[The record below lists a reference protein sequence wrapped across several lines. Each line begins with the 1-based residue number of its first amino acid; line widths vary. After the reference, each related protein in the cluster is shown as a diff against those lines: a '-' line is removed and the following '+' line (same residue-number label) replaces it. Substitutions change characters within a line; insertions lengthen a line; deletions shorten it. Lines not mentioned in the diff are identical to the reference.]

1 MARYKWQDSEYG
13 KIAGYGI
20 KRPDPVGLSQ
30 LQKTQLKPYEE
41 QIKGLGTEE
50 EKRAFTRSILDDTTQ
65 RTHAYQQASSD
76 MVQALAITRPE
87 TQMDR
92 YDRLTQEWTKRGRGS
107 LPLTPGT
114 GLQMFNDEIERLLIE
129 VSDDWYTKV
138 KPYHGE
144 YMAGP
149 GKWELASESFKA
161 LTAIASPAIGVG
173 EYGGEI
179 IGGEIGELIGGEKGR
194 ATGQDWGEIIGGIG
208 GATSLVRKG
217 IPGAIRAF
225 AGLTDEATALANPSA
240 RALTADG
247 GFRQVG
253 LTAIDELESRK
264 ESLVRAG
271 KTIGTWK
278 TWLNNE
284 EVVIGNDATT
294 NKFILGL
301 HKAKV
306 AVRKQAAQY
315 KKERA
320 GISAQLDHYE
330 GELVRAYDDIEHAF
344 RRGAS
349 ELEIDGYK
357 AKINKITEQQRQS
370 LKGEFKRIGMDLPD
384 HLLMDEPEI
393 FHMMDRISAA
403 GPRGLT
409 KKAIGKVTGGV
420 KPVYGSKALVQG
432 ETVGAGRKHT
442 IKELREAGDEGSIK
456 LDDLGIKLEDSGLS
470 VERQGNFPL
479 DSPIAG
485 TPSAGRSTK
494 SVAEMR
500 RADLEQIL
508 STDPNK
514 STAAAGKRIADSLE
528 EGIDPQTGDDIGSF
542 GTFADYI
549 EFDDSGRLANT
560 VEDILGRNV
569 KDTELM
575 SDLAPKIRAG
585 SEELIADAQK
595 NLRKLDLLDD
605 EIEAFRIQR
614 GINRIGTNERTEM
627 QFYADEMLERQGSTL
642 PKTFT
647 DPTEVPTP
655 IYSGYGE
662 QGIRTPRA
670 IGSTETLL
678 DWRDPA
684 NVSTKNMLDT
694 FEVGNARA
702 AYLRMMVGNRV
713 PTKYEQKLLAKAL
726 GPGVEEALNTWR
738 STPERIRQSLFE
750 IAGAPISILSSM
762 DMSAPL
768 FQGMFLVT
776 RNIRDRQT
784 YGAFKDMAKAAF
796 SERHARDLQRALY
809 NKPNFTKFKRNGLF
823 INEGSLGAKEE
834 AFISSLPQRIP
845 GIGKL
850 IRGSE
855 RAYSTFLNQMRYH
868 YVNKVYTSW
877 QKSALKG
884 ARAPGEIPFNKIVP
898 ITTEG
903 LDAAEISARTT
914 RAGKYIGDDV
924 YIANTA
930 GDIRIG
936 RNEALLEE
944 FTIGTLDDDLRNLV
958 KLANFATGRGTGLGN
973 ETLNQVGSI
982 AFYAPRL
989 ATSRFN
995 LIGQGTKNI
1004 VAGSD
1009 NVRKESAKLLVS
1021 GFGSM
1026 MAVMGGIEMGSR
1038 GWAKATG
1045 KEKPFSVE
1053 LNPQSTDFAKIRMG
1067 STRLDLSAG
1076 YSQVFRFVAQLATE
1090 QRKTT
1095 GTGAEMPQEWQTT
1108 VGRFLRSK
1116 FSPAMGTAWDV
1127 GEGQTFLGEELETTP
1142 SGLSEEALRR
1152 LTPLFIQDVY
1162 DILETEGMT
1171 PQGAAQLGI
1180 GAPAA
1185 FLGVRS
1191 TTYRSTADIANK
1203 YLKEDIVLTDENGE
1217 RIYDVKDERLTPA
1230 QKAQIFND
1238 RRIQAEAQELNR
1250 STKEDFMMQMASLSE
1265 NAQIARDQRFLD
1277 PSRSNPMPASEW
1289 REALT
1294 IASVQDAAYREV
1306 RKIYEGDIQRD
1317 QKFGGIVGVV
1327 MDIINKNE
1335 VERTS
1340 EEQSLA
1346 DYYSLLD
1353 EYTLNPEQLDQL
1365 FGENFSAKSASDQE
1379 LLLRGRSG
1387 FDMEGLIAARDQFIS
1402 RLGRKERDFVL
1413 NNIHPNRTPL
1423 QDAYYKAQ
1431 KSLSNYWDIPEKIAG
1446 RNEALFAL
1454 WKQFDSLPPN
1464 EKRIYAVQNPG
1475 VIRLD
1480 RMISLERMKMRRK
1493 NISIDE
1499 NLVAFYDASPMHKD
1513 LIREG
1518 RGGRN
1523 NLLIKTRVLSG
1534 IDRRLDESLNLR
1546 RLQRK

>member
-1 MARYKWQDSEYG
+1 M
-13 KIAGYGI
+13 
-20 KRPDPVGLSQ
+20 
-30 LQKTQLKPYEE
+30 
-41 QIKGLGTEE
+41 
-50 EKRAFTRSILDDTTQ
+50 
-65 RTHAYQQASSD
+65 
-76 MVQALAITRPE
+76 
-87 TQMDR
+87 
-92 YDRLTQEWTKRGRGS
+92 
-107 LPLTPGT
+107 
-114 GLQMFNDEIERLLIE
+114 N
-129 VSDDWYTKV
+129 
-138 KPYHGE
+138 
-144 YMAGP
+144 
-149 GKWELASESFKA
+149 
-161 LTAIASPAIGVG
+161 
-173 EYGGEI
+173 
-179 IGGEIGELIGGEKGR
+179 
-194 ATGQDWGEIIGGIG
+194 
-208 GATSLVRKG
+208 
-217 IPGAIRAF
+217 
-225 AGLTDEATALANPSA
+225 
-240 RALTADG
+240 
-247 GFRQVG
+247 
-253 LTAIDELESRK
+253 
-264 ESLVRAG
+264 
-271 KTIGTWK
+271 
-278 TWLNNE
+278 
-284 EVVIGNDATT
+284 
-294 NKFILGL
+294 
-301 HKAKV
+301 
-306 AVRKQAAQY
+306 
-315 KKERA
+315 
-320 GISAQLDHYE
+320 
-330 GELVRAYDDIEHAF
+330 
-344 RRGAS
+344 
-349 ELEIDGYK
+349 
-357 AKINKITEQQRQS
+357 
-370 LKGEFKRIGMDLPD
+370 
-384 HLLMDEPEI
+384 
-393 FHMMDRISAA
+393 
-403 GPRGLT
+403 
-409 KKAIGKVTGGV
+409 
-420 KPVYGSKALVQG
+420 
-432 ETVGAGRKHT
+432 
-442 IKELREAGDEGSIK
+442 
-456 LDDLGIKLEDSGLS
+456 
-470 VERQGNFPL
+470 
-479 DSPIAG
+479 
-485 TPSAGRSTK
+485 
-494 SVAEMR
+494 
-500 RADLEQIL
+500 
-508 STDPNK
+508 
-514 STAAAGKRIADSLE
+514 
-528 EGIDPQTGDDIGSF
+528 
-542 GTFADYI
+542 
-549 EFDDSGRLANT
+549 
-560 VEDILGRNV
+560 
-569 KDTELM
+569 
-575 SDLAPKIRAG
+575 
-585 SEELIADAQK
+585 
-595 NLRKLDLLDD
+595 
-605 EIEAFRIQR
+605 
-614 GINRIGTNERTEM
+614 
-627 QFYADEMLERQGSTL
+627 
-642 PKTFT
+642 
-647 DPTEVPTP
+647 
-655 IYSGYGE
+655 
-662 QGIRTPRA
+662 
-670 IGSTETLL
+670 
-678 DWRDPA
+678 
-684 NVSTKNMLDT
+684 
-694 FEVGNARA
+694 
-702 AYLRMMVGNRV
+702 MMVGNRV

-738 STPERIRQSLFE
+738 STPERIRRSLFE
-750 IAGAPISILSSM
+750 IAGAPISLLSSM

-768 FQGMFLVT
+768 FQGMFLVA

-784 YGAFKDMAKAAF
+784 YSAFKDMAKAAF
-796 SERHARDLQRALY
+796 SERYARDLQRALY
-809 NKPNFTKFKRNGLF
+809 DKPNFNKFKRNGLF
-823 INEGSLGAKEE
+823 INEGSLGAREE
-834 AFISSLPQRIP
+834 AFISDLPQRIP

-868 YVNKVYTSW
+868 YVHKVYTSW
-877 QKSALKG
+877 QKSAI
-884 ARAPGEIPFNKIVP
+884 RAQQFSGERSFSKIVP

-903 LDAAEISARTT
+903 LDAAEIAARTVDD
-914 RAGKYIGDDV
+914 KYIGALKTRKTFLGEV
-924 YIANTA
+924 
-930 GDIRIG
+930 GVG
-936 RNEALLEE
+936 RDEKLLED
-944 FTIGTLDDDLRNLV
+944 FTIGTIDDDLRNLV

-982 AFYAPRL
+982 TFYAPRL

-995 LIGQGTKNI
+995 LLGQGTKNI

-1026 MAVMGGIEMGSR
+1026 MAVMGALELGAR

-1045 KEKPFSVE
+1045 KEKPFSIE
-1053 LNPQSTDFAKIRMG
+1053 LNPKSTDFAKIRIG

-1171 PQGAAQLGI
+1171 PQGIAQLGF

-1185 FLGVRS
+1185 FFGVRA

-1217 RIYDVKDERLTPA
+1217 RIYNVKDERLTPA

-1387 FDMEGLIAARDQFIS
+1387 FDMEGLIAARDQFVS
-1402 RLGRKERDFVL
+1402 RLGKKERDFVL

-1446 RNEALFAL
+1446 GNEALFAL

-1480 RMISLERMKMRRK
+1480 RMISIERMKMRRE

-1499 NLVAFYDASPMHKD
+1499 NLVAFYDASPMHHS

-1523 NLLIKTRVLSG
+1523 NLAIETRVLSG
-1534 IDRRLDESLNLR
+1534 IDHRLDESLNLR

>member
-20 KRPDPVGLSQ
+20 KRPDPVGLPKL
-30 LQKTQLKPYEE
+30 LQPYEE
-41 QIKGLGTEE
+41 QIKALGTEE

-76 MVQALAITRPE
+76 MAQTLAITRPE
-87 TQMDR
+87 TQMER

-107 LPLTPGT
+107 LPMTPGT

-194 ATGQDWGEIIGGIG
+194 ATGQDWGEIIGGVG

-217 IPGAIRAF
+217 VPGAIRAF
-225 AGLTDEATALANPSA
+225 AGSTDEATALANPSA

-253 LTAIDELESRK
+253 LTAIDELEKRK

-284 EVVIGNDATT
+284 EVIIGNDATT

-306 AVRKQAAQY
+306 AVRKQAKQY

-320 GISAQLDHYE
+320 GIAAQLDHYE

-349 ELEIDGYK
+349 DLEIDGYK

-370 LKGEFKRIGMDLPD
+370 LKGEFKRVGMDLPD
-384 HLLMDEPEI
+384 HLTMDESEI

-409 KKAIGKVTGGV
+409 KKAVDKVASQDI
-420 KPVYGSKALVQG
+420 KPVYGSATKAILPEGQG
-432 ETVGAGRKHT
+432 LLK
-442 IKELREAGDEGSIK
+442 AGD
-456 LDDLGIKLEDSGLS
+456 
-470 VERQGNFPL
+470 
-479 DSPIAG
+479 
-485 TPSAGRSTK
+485 
-494 SVAEMR
+494 
-500 RADLEQIL
+500 
-508 STDPNK
+508 
-514 STAAAGKRIADSLE
+514 
-528 EGIDPQTGDDIGSF
+528 
-542 GTFADYI
+542 
-549 EFDDSGRLANT
+549 
-560 VEDILGRNV
+560 
-569 KDTELM
+569 
-575 SDLAPKIRAG
+575 
-585 SEELIADAQK
+585 
-595 NLRKLDLLDD
+595 
-605 EIEAFRIQR
+605 
-614 GINRIGTNERTEM
+614 
-627 QFYADEMLERQGSTL
+627 STL

-647 DPTEVPTP
+647 DPKT
-655 IYSGYGE
+655 GE
-662 QGIRTPRA
+662 IKA
-670 IGSTETLL
+670 IGSTDLLL

-684 NVSTKNMLDT
+684 NASTRNILDT

-702 AYLRMMVGNRV
+702 AFLRMMVGNRV

-750 IAGAPISILSSM
+750 IAGSPISILSSM

-796 SERHARDLQRALY
+796 SERHATDLQRALY

-877 QKSALKG
+877 QETAIKG
-884 ARAPGEIPFNKIVP
+884 AQLPGERSFSKIVP

-903 LDAAEISARTT
+903 LDAAEIAARTVD
-914 RAGKYIGDDV
+914 GKYIGELKTEKLLREIPELGDV
-924 YIANTA
+924 
-930 GDIRIG
+930 G
-936 RNEALLEE
+936 RRDEKLLED
-944 FTIGTLDDDLRNLV
+944 FTIGTIDDDLRNLV

-973 ETLNQVGSI
+973 ETLNQIGSI

-1026 MAVMGGIEMGSR
+1026 MAVMGGIELGSR

-1053 LNPQSTDFAKIRMG
+1053 LNPKSTDFAKIRMG

-1171 PQGAAQLGI
+1171 VQGAKQLGI

-1340 EEQSLA
+1340 EEQALA
-1346 DYYSLLD
+1346 DYYGLLD

-1402 RLGRKERDFVL
+1402 RLGKKERDFVL

-1446 RNEALFAL
+1446 GNEALFAL

-1480 RMISLERMKMRRK
+1480 RMISIERMKMRRE

-1499 NLVAFYDASPMHKD
+1499 NLVAFYDASPMHHS

-1523 NLLIKTRVLSG
+1523 NLAIKTRVLSG

>member
-1 MARYKWQDSEYG
+1 MARKKWQDPEYG
-13 KIAGYGI
+13 RIAGYGI

-30 LQKTQLKPYEE
+30 LQRTQLKPYEE
-41 QIKGLGTEE
+41 QIKALGTEE
-50 EKRAFTRSILDDTTQ
+50 EKIVFTRSILEDTTQ

-76 MVQALAITRPE
+76 MAQTLAITRPE
-87 TQMDR
+87 TQMER

-144 YMAGP
+144 YAAGP
-149 GKWELASESFKA
+149 GKWETAEEAVKA
-161 LTAIASPAIGVG
+161 LTLIAAPVVGIG
-173 EYGGEI
+173 EYAGEI
-179 IGGEIGELIGGEKGR
+179 IGGEIGARGGEGGR
-194 ATGQDWGEIIGGIG
+194 KTGQEWGEIIGGIG
-208 GATSLVRKG
+208 SATGLVRKG

-225 AGLTDEATALANPSA
+225 RGSADEAAALLKPEA

-264 ESLVRAG
+264 VKAG
-271 KTIGTWK
+271 KAIGTWK

-284 EVVIGNDATT
+284 EVVIGNDAIT
-294 NKFILGL
+294 NKFIIGL
-301 HKAKV
+301 HKAKT
-306 AVRKQAAQY
+306 AVRKQAKQY
-315 KKERA
+315 KRERA
-320 GISAQLDHYE
+320 GIAAHMIHYE
-330 GELVRAYDDIEHAF
+330 GDLVRAYDDIEKAF

-349 ELEIDGYK
+349 DLEIDKYK
-357 AKINKITEQQRQS
+357 AQIEKITEKQKQA
-370 LKGEFKRIGMDLPD
+370 LTGEFKRVGMDLPD
-384 HLLMDEPEI
+384 HLTMDESEI

-403 GPRGLT
+403 GPRGLI
-409 KKAIGKVTGGV
+409 KKAADKVASQDI
-420 KPVYGSKALVQG
+420 KPVYGSTTKAILAKSQTG
-432 ETVGAGRKHT
+432 TRGLLK
-442 IKELREAGDEGSIK
+442 AGD
-456 LDDLGIKLEDSGLS
+456 
-470 VERQGNFPL
+470 
-479 DSPIAG
+479 
-485 TPSAGRSTK
+485 
-494 SVAEMR
+494 
-500 RADLEQIL
+500 
-508 STDPNK
+508 
-514 STAAAGKRIADSLE
+514 
-528 EGIDPQTGDDIGSF
+528 
-542 GTFADYI
+542 
-549 EFDDSGRLANT
+549 
-560 VEDILGRNV
+560 
-569 KDTELM
+569 
-575 SDLAPKIRAG
+575 
-585 SEELIADAQK
+585 
-595 NLRKLDLLDD
+595 
-605 EIEAFRIQR
+605 
-614 GINRIGTNERTEM
+614 
-627 QFYADEMLERQGSTL
+627 STL

-647 DPTEVPTP
+647 DPKT
-655 IYSGYGE
+655 GE
-662 QGIRTPRA
+662 IKA
-670 IGSTETLL
+670 IGSTDLLL

-684 NVSTKNMLDT
+684 NASTRNILDT
-694 FEVGNARA
+694 FEVGNARHA
-702 AYLRMMVGNRV
+702 FMNMMVGNRV

-726 GPGVEEALNTWR
+726 GPGMEEALNTWR
-738 STPERIRQSLFE
+738 TTPERIRSSLFE

-768 FQGMFLVT
+768 FQGMFLVA
-776 RNIRDRQT
+776 RNLRDRET
-784 YGAFKDMAKAAF
+784 YRAFKDMAKAMF

-809 NKPNFTKFKRNGLF
+809 NKPNFNKFKRSGLF

-845 GIGKL
+845 GIGKA

-877 QKSALKG
+877 FDTAKAAQL
-884 ARAPGEIPFNKIVP
+884 PGGRSYDKIVP

-903 LDAAEISARTT
+903 LDAAEIAARTVD
-914 RAGKYIGDDV
+914 GKYIGELKTRKTFLGEV
-924 YIANTA
+924 GA
-930 GDIRIG
+930 G
-936 RNEALLEE
+936 RNEKLLED
-944 FTIGTLDDDLRNLV
+944 FTRGTIDDDLRNLV
-958 KLANFATGRGTGLGN
+958 KLANFATGRGTGLGGD
-973 ETLNQVGSI
+973 TLNKIGSVT
-982 AFYAPRL
+982 FYAPRL

-995 LIGQGTKNI
+995 LLGQGTKNI

-1026 MAVMGGIEMGSR
+1026 MAVMGAIELGSR

-1067 STRLDLSAG
+1067 SMRLDLSAG

-1095 GTGAEMPQEWQTT
+1095 GTGTEMPQEWQTT

-1116 FSPAMGTAWDV
+1116 FSPAMGTAWDI
-1127 GEGQTFLGEELETTP
+1127 GEGETFLGEELETTP

-1171 PQGAAQLGI
+1171 PQGVAQLGF

-1185 FLGVRS
+1185 FFGVRA

-1217 RIYDVKDERLTPA
+1217 RIYNVKDERLTPA

-1387 FDMEGLIAARDQFIS
+1387 FDMEGLIAARDQFVS

-1446 RNEALFAL
+1446 GNEALFAL

-1480 RMISLERMKMRRK
+1480 RMISIERMKMRRE

-1499 NLVAFYDASPMHKD
+1499 NLVAFYDASPMHHS